1 MIDISS
7 NRVHRHWPVLRL
19 HDSKMSRISFH
30 SEPKQAFATSQPN
43 VGDRLNRPQRGDT
56 PSDRLWSPTGGLFR
70 RELCEERAADPGRVV
85 VFRVEIGHVMPPK
98 QDQEAC
104 SRDSFR
110 KLV

>member
-1 MIDISS
+1 
-7 NRVHRHWPVLRL
+7 
-19 HDSKMSRISFH
+19 MSRISFH
-30 SEPKQAFATSQPN
+30 SEPKQAFATSSPTLVIALTASN
-43 VGDRLNRPQRGDT
+43 RGDFL
-56 PSDRLWSPTGGLFR
+56 PIGCGRQREALFR

-85 VFRVEIGHVMPPK
+85 VFRVEISHVMPPK